1 MNRLL
6 YVAFAAAWL
15 GSPSALAQTDPSSP
29 AHRELPNQEP
39 APLSAGAQ
47 SNLAAGGEQTATA
60 DRGRRRL
67 SDPKSGCSGFDLNT
81 GAVDAIAWSGNC
93 VGGLASGP
101 GAMTFSN
108 QGKFVE
114 SLAGNF
120 DKGVV
125 LNGPVKVKFA
135 NGSAYEGDEVAARM
149 EGTGLFTTADGDRLQ
164 GQWAKDRLNGH
175 GVVTWANGDRY
186 EGEWRDGKA
195 EGQGI
200 QTWSDGRKYD
210 GQWRND
216 LPNGHGVVTRKDGS
230 RYEGTFADGHPSAV
244 TEMATAA
251 PVAIEANA
259 PTTMA
264 TNPAQTA
271 AANNHDAADHESF
284 AALPSIDQLAD
295 KKFSAI
301 DGSTFSLT
309 PIESGLRREIG
320 APDGSV
326 KTTQFEFLSDK
337 LGAVHEGADSGPVA
351 GVFRVTGTGITV
363 DYADGRTETLILNA
377 AGGVSMLQKP
387 PAGAASCMSWYP
399 AGHSF
404 SIQERKAALADYAGR
419 IGLHEPH
426 GRMSGAVVNPSCV
439 LPAAQTVQAA
449 RARTPAQ
456 KNQSRRHA
464 SAATPSAMVASLT
477 APSAPDPNEPIVV
490 RNSQVHLIDADALA
504 PVKTQDPG
512 STSSNEPAAAGP
524 DGANASGCLTVES
537 DGQHWGFRNRCAYD
551 VQFAYCLMNT
561 SDPLTACGAAMVSG
575 SVAANGFGALIADQ
589 SLHEVSADHDFRWV
603 ACGGGAG
610 EVAVRLDRSDP
621 PAGRCIRR
629 GPS

>member
-6 YVAFAAAWL
+6 YVALAAAWL
-15 GSPSALAQTDPSSP
+15 GSSGALAQTDPQSP

-39 APLSAGAQ
+39 ATLSAGAQ
-47 SNLAAGGEQTATA
+47 SNLAAGGEQTGVA
-60 DRGRRRL
+60 DPGRRRL
-67 SDPKSGCSGFDLNT
+67 SDPKSGCAGFDLNT
-81 GAVDAIAWSGNC
+81 VAVDAIAWSGDC
-93 VGGLASGP
+93 VGGLAGGP
-101 GAMTFSN
+101 GVMTFSN

-120 DKGVV
+120 DRGVV
-125 LNGPVKVKFA
+125 LDGNVTVKFA
-135 NGSAYEGDEVAARM
+135 NGSSYEGDEVAARM

-175 GVVTWANGDRY
+175 GVVTWANGDCY

-195 EGQGI
+195 EGQGV

-244 TEMATAA
+244 TEVAAATPVSA
-251 PVAIEANA
+251 PIA
-259 PTTMA
+259 PTTVA
-264 TNPAQTA
+264 TKTPQTA
-271 AANNHDAADHESF
+271 ATTSHDAADHESF

-309 PIESGLRREIG
+309 PIEGGLRREIG

-337 LGAVHEGADSGPVA
+337 LGAVHEGGDSGPVA

-363 DYADGRTETLILNA
+363 DYADGRTETLILNT

-404 SIQERKAALADYAGR
+404 SMQERKAALAEYAGR
-419 IGLHEPH
+419 IGLQEPR
-426 GRMSGAVVNPSCV
+426 GKRSGAAVNPSCI
-439 LPAAQTVQAA
+439 LPAAETIQFA

-456 KNQSRRHA
+456 KNLSRRHA
-464 SAATPSAMVASLT
+464 SAAAPSVMVASL
-477 APSAPDPNEPIVV
+477 PSAPDPNEPIVV

-504 PVKTQDPG
+504 PAKTPDPG
-512 STSSNEPAAAGP
+512 TTASNEPGAAAP

-561 SDPLTACGAAMVSG
+561 SDPLTACGAAIVSG

-610 EVAVRLDRSDP
+610 EVAVHLDRSDP
-621 PAGRCIRR
+621 PVGRCIRR